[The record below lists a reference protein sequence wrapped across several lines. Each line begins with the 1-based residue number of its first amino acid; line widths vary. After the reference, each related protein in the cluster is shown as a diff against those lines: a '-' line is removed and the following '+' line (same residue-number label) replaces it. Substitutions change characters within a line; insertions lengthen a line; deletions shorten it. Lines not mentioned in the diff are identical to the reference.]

1 MTLKTSLMTVAAAA
15 ATSLMFAATASPAWA
30 AKCSN
35 DGAAYGAW
43 LEQFSQ
49 EAAASGIGKRGLAA
63 LANTRYSKA
72 TISADRNQK
81 SFKLSLDQFMK
92 VRGGATIISKGKSL
106 RKSNA
111 GLFDAIEK
119 RYGVPAG
126 PLLAIWGMETGF
138 GGFMGNEN
146 VLSATATLSYD
157 CRRSEFFTGHLL
169 ALLQLIDQGVVSPD
183 AKGAKHGE
191 LGHTQFLPGN
201 VLRYGV
207 DGDGNGSV
215 NMNSKADALASTAN
229 FLKGHGWSRGGGYQP
244 GEGNFGAIQGWNAA
258 GVYQKAI
265 AIIAAE
271 IDG

>member
-1 MTLKTSLMTVAAAA
+1 MVVKLKKLSLFSAFAVGLAVA
-15 ATSLMFAATASPAWA
+15 SNPALA

-35 DGAAYGAW
+35 DGGAYGQWVEA
-43 LEQFSQ
+43 FSAQ
-49 EAAASGIGKRGLAA
+49 AAAQGVGQRGLSA
-63 LANTRYSKA
+63 LANTQYSKA

-81 SFKLSLDQFMK
+81 SFKLSFDQFMK
-92 VRGGATIISKGKSL
+92 VRGGAAIISKGKSMK
-106 RKSNA
+106 KSNA
-111 GLFDAIEK
+111 ALFANLEQ

-138 GGFMGNEN
+138 GGFMGDQN
-146 VLSATATLSYD
+146 VLSATATLAYD
-157 CRRSEFFTGHLL
+157 CRRSEFFTGHLYS
-169 ALLQLIDQGVVSPD
+169 LLKLIDNGTVAAS

-201 VLRYGV
+201 VLKYGV
-207 DGDGNGSV
+207 DGDGNGSL

-229 FLKGHGWSRGGGYQP
+229 FLRGKGWNAGGGYQP

-258 GVYQKAI
+258 SVYQKAI
-265 AIIAAE
+265 AYIGAE

>member
-1 MTLKTSLMTVAAAA
+1 MANKTL
-15 ATSLMFAATASPAWA
+15 ATAIGTLALGLAMASSAQA

-35 DGAAYGAW
+35 DGAAYGKW
-43 LEQFSQ
+43 LEQTLV
-49 EAAASGIGKRGLAA
+49 EAQGQGIGKRGLAA

-81 SFKLSLDQFMK
+81 SFKLSFDQFMK
-92 VRGGATIISKGKSL
+92 VRGGPAIISKGKSMK
-106 RKSNA
+106 KSNA
-111 GLFDAIEK
+111 AMFANLEQ

-157 CRRSEFFTGHLL
+157 CRRSEFFTGHLY
-169 ALLQLIDQGVVSPD
+169 ALLQLIDNGSVSPD

-201 VLRYGV
+201 VLQYGV
-207 DGDGNGSV
+207 DGDGNGSL

-229 FLKGHGWSRGGGYQP
+229 FLRGKGWSAGGGYQP
-244 GEGNFGAIQGWNAA
+244 GESNFGAIQGWNAA
-258 GVYQKAI
+258 KVYQQAI
-265 AIIAAE
+265 AYIGAE
-271 IDG
+271 IDN